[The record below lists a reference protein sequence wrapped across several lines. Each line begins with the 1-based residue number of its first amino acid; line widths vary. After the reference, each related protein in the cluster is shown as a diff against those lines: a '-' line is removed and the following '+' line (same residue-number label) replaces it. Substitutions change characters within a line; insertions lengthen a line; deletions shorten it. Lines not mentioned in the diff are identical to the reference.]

1 MLLCAVFVQGCSL
14 IDEDLSVC
22 GTDFELAVQM
32 QLVTNLDL
40 ELETKLSAE
49 TDVYTRTVLHDY
61 FSHIFTD
68 HAHDIDISFYSTA
81 NEELVYSIQ
90 DTIDANQST
99 YTFFLP
105 KDNYYAIALA
115 NIVEN
120 GVATLVDQDNSRMA
134 QLKTPSSDTI
144 ATQRTGLFVTQREI
158 YVQDTADQKIDLT
171 LHMASSAVALVID
184 TGTVRVNGIKSIL
197 CGTAGGFMLRDSL
210 FEHDKPKVTRMER
223 ITESAT
229 VKGQRSKVKGE
240 RTMRAP
246 QEDADTA
253 RYYLMGC
260 ASFPSPDEPTLGSYY
275 QVKVYVE
282 LEDGST
288 TETVLSLYEPLQ
300 AGELEIIRL
309 ELQDDGSVKPT
320 QNSEVGASVTL
331 DWKEG
336 NTFNP
341 EI

>member
-1 MLLCAVFVQGCSL
+1 
-14 IDEDLSVC
+14 
-22 GTDFELAVQM
+22 
-32 QLVTNLDL
+32 
-40 ELETKLSAE
+40 
-49 TDVYTRTVLHDY
+49 
-61 FSHIFTD
+61 
-68 HAHDIDISFYSTA
+68 
-81 NEELVYSIQ
+81 
-90 DTIDANQST
+90 
-99 YTFFLP
+99 
-105 KDNYYAIALA
+105 
-115 NIVEN
+115 
-120 GVATLVDQDNSRMA
+120 
-134 QLKTPSSDTI
+134 
-144 ATQRTGLFVTQREI
+144 
-158 YVQDTADQKIDLT
+158 
-171 LHMASSAVALVID
+171 
-184 TGTVRVNGIKSIL
+184 
-197 CGTAGGFMLRDSL
+197 
-210 FEHDKPKVTRMER
+210 
-223 ITESAT
+223 
-229 VKGQRSKVKGE
+229 
-240 RTMRAP
+240 MRAP